1 MKKLILVVFSILL
14 IGCGDEK
21 AQYQEHVFKLMK
33 GDQDLVDYSLDP
45 EEMSRCVVDVSGKKM
60 PGPFSWDPRRASVYK
75 AYTKIVKFKL
85 NIGNFSEQLF
95 TMDEVTPKLTM
106 DSLIRE
112 FGSARAMVDAHRN
125 FSESVLTCFE
135 SLTFKSNKF

>member
-21 AQYQEHVFKLMK
+21 AQYQEHVFNLMK

-45 EEMSRCVVDVSGKKM
+45 GEMSRCVVDVSGKKM
-60 PGPFSWDPRRASVYK
+60 PGPFYWDPRRASVYK

-106 DSLIRE
+106 DSLKRE
-112 FGSARAMVDAHRN
+112 FGSAQGMADAHRN
-125 FSESVLTCFE
+125 FSESVLICFE
-135 SLTFKSNKF
+135 SLTFKK